1 MTYGYREDTPLR
13 EKIYAICTLLLEIA
27 LLFFVVAAAM
37 IVLSIFGLLVA
48 HFVMGFPCH
57 GWTHF
62 YDLVL
67 FEVIVA
73 TPIMLIGGL
82 LWITLRDEYQRI
94 LRRRSRKW

>member
-1 MTYGYREDTPLR
+1 MR

-27 LLFFVVAAAM
+27 LLFFVVAAA
-37 IVLSIFGLLVA
+37 IIALSIFVLLVA
-48 HFVMGFPCH
+48 HFVMGYSLP
-57 GWTHF
+57 WVESHF

-73 TPIMLIGGL
+73 TPLMLIGDL

-94 LRRRSRKW
+94 LRRRARKW